1 MTTVHISLVNPQP
14 DGTTSPAR
22 ATHRFTPTKRRP
34 LTNNSATIVLPTPFE
49 VALTDG
55 TADVELEPNGLNWA
69 WRIDEFVP
77 GAATRTTYVAV
88 PDITEVDYPD
98 LVQLDPSTLDPSP
111 LPQPAWIAAQN
122 LALAA
127 TPELLMV
134 GEITR
139 DEDGAPLSAA
149 VLWPDGSA
157 GAYAGTPAEDFPGVI
172 DAYEITHGPITYT
185 QALVT
190 RNTFGEIIAKPPIT
204 LS

>member
-34 LTNNSATIVLPTPFE
+34 LTDTPATIVLPTPFE

-55 TADVELEPNGLNWA
+55 TADVELEPNGLDWA
-69 WRIDEFVP
+69 WRIDEYVP

-111 LPQPAWIAAQN
+111 LPQPAWIGAQN

-134 GEITR
+134 GEVTR
-139 DEDGAPLSAA
+139 DADGAPLSAA
-149 VLWPDGSA
+149 VLWPDGTA
-157 GAYAGTPAEDFPGVI
+157 GAYTGTPSDDFPGVI

-190 RNTFGEIIAKPPIT
+190 RNAFGEIIAKPAIT